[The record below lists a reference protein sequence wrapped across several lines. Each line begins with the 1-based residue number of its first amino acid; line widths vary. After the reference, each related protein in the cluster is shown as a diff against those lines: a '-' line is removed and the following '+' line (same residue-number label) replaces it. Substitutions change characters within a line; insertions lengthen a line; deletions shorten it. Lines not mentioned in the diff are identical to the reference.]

1 MSAEHNRGIDPH
13 DPAFVDDP
21 HPTYDDLR
29 SGCPAHR
36 SDHHGGFWLLTRY
49 ADVRAAAVDWK
60 TYTSA
65 VPGVTAIPMVHQRDT
80 AQIPIEL
87 DPPEHSR
94 YRHLI
99 QPAFRRDR
107 VAALR
112 PDLEERLVGLWARL
126 LAQESGDLVADV
138 VVPFSLATLGR
149 FLGLPQQDTVL
160 WLGWVR
166 RMFSSTTDR
175 ADAVA
180 ASDELGAYIDDLVA
194 AREAHPGD
202 DFFSHLLAARLDGRG
217 LTRDEIRAMGVVMLI
232 AGHETSANAM
242 SYALVE
248 LLRDPSLLQRL
259 RDDAGLVD
267 TAVEE
272 MLRVSSPIQMFG
284 RNATRDVE
292 LHGQVIGQGDVVA
305 LGFGA
310 ANHDPE
316 VFDDPQSCRLD
327 RTPNR
332 HLTFGMG
339 HHLCIGAPVAR
350 LELAVLLEQAP
361 DALRRVHLDHRRPP
375 RWKDRGDQR
384 GWSVVP
390 VNIRGTA

>member
-1 MSAEHNRGIDPH
+1 MAGLDPH
-13 DPAFVDDP
+13 DPAFIADP
-21 HPTYDDLR
+21 YPTYESLR
-29 SGCPAHR
+29 ATCPV
-36 SDHHGGFWLLTRY
+36 HHSEHYGGFWLLTRY

-65 VPGVTAIPMVHQRDT
+65 VPGVTAIPMVNQRDT

-94 YRHLI
+94 YRHLL

-107 VAALR
+107 VAALK
-112 PDLEERLVGLWARL
+112 PELEQRLRGLWERL
-126 LAQESGDLVADV
+126 LAQRSGDLVADV
-138 VVPFSLATLGR
+138 VVPFSVSTLGR
-149 FLGLPQQDTVL
+149 FLGLPQEDTTL
-160 WLGWVR
+160 WLGWAR
-166 RMFSSTTDR
+166 RMFASTLDR
-175 ADAVA
+175 AGAVA
-180 ASDELGAYIDDLVA
+180 ASEELAAYIDELVA
-194 AREAHPGD
+194 VREAAPGE
-202 DFFSHLLAARLDGRG
+202 DFFSDLLAARLDGRG

-242 SYALVE
+242 AYALVQ
-248 LLRDPSLLQRL
+248 LLRDRTLLERL
-259 RDDAGLVD
+259 RAEPGIVE

-284 RNATRDVE
+284 RNARHDVE
-292 LHGQVIGQGDVVA
+292 LHGEVIGEGDVVA
-305 LGFGA
+305 LGYGP

-316 VFDDPQSCRLD
+316 VFEDPYACVLD

-350 LELAVLLEQAP
+350 LEMAVMLEQAP
-361 DALRRVHLDHRRPP
+361 APLERVQLDALRPP
-375 RWKDRGDQR
+375 RWKPRGDQR
-384 GWSVVP
+384 GWSRIP
-390 VNIRGTA
+390 VTITA